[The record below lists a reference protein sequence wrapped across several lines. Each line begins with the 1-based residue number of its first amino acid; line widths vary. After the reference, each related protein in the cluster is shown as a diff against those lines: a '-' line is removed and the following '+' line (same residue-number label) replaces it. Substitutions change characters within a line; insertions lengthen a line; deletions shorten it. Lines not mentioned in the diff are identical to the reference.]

1 MLALT
6 SPFVEVVVV
15 LVKTYDEDLTRY
27 REGGPVIAV
36 FIGAQREPVEGW
48 YARAC
53 CVSPT
58 TTTAT

>member
-36 FIGAQREPVEGW
+36 FIGAQREPVEGL
-48 YARAC
+48 YRGC

-58 TTTAT
+58 TTIAT